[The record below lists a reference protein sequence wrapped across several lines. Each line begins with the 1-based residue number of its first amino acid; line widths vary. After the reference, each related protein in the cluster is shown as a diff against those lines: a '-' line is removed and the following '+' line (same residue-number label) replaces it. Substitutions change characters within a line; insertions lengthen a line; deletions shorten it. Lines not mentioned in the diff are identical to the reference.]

1 VIRYIV
7 PHKNIEFE
15 FNPGVIP
22 ADIRDFDGNSVPFKI
37 VDEKVQITIPVLES
51 YQGIILKY

>member
-7 PHKNIEFE
+7 PHKLLEFE

-22 ADIRDFDGNSVPFKI
+22 ADISDFDGNSVPFKI
-37 VDEKVQITIPVLES
+37 VDDGVQITIPELES